1 MTKEEIET
9 MLAECESDITEVEK
23 TIRRLKRQGRFAEIH
38 QWKAMLYDLKRNAGE
53 LKSILEGK

>member
-1 MTKEEIET
+1 
-9 MLAECESDITEVEK
+9 MLADCESDITEVEK